1 MPSDQKIEQ
10 FIGDS
15 FSSIWDLEL
24 LAIVIEAGT
33 QSMSA
38 AELEQQMR
46 GSQLVVEQ
54 GMQSLSAAGLVSLE
68 GEDQIR
74 FSPVNETV
82 AQSAREAVDFYRRFP
97 GRVRRMMINRQA
109 PGLSAFANAFRLRK
123 DDE

>member
-1 MPSDQKIEQ
+1 MATDRSIEQ

-24 LAIVIEAGT
+24 LALVIAAGGR
-33 QSMSA
+33 SLSA
-38 AELEQQMR
+38 RELESQMR
-46 GSQLVVEQ
+46 GSQLVVDQ
-54 GMQSLSAAGLVSLE
+54 GIRSLSICGIVAFDGP
-68 GEDQIR
+68 DQIR

-82 AQSAREAVDFYRRFP
+82 ARCAQEAVDFYRRFP
-97 GRVRRMMINRQA
+97 GRTRRLMIARQA

>member
-1 MPSDQKIEQ
+1 MATDRNIEQ

-24 LAIVIEAGT
+24 LSIVMAAGSR
-33 QSMSA
+33 SMSA
-38 AELEQQMR
+38 SDLEKQMR

-54 GMQSLSAAGLVSLE
+54 GMQSLAAAGLVSLE
-68 GEDQIR
+68 GKDTIR
-74 FSPVNETV
+74 FSPVNEEV
-82 AQSAREAVDFYRRFP
+82 AKCAREAVDFYHRFP
-97 GRVRRMMINRQA
+97 GRARRLMISRQA